1 VDVNT
6 ASVSLLSHVAGVNST
21 VAKNIV
27 AYREENG
34 PFRSRAALKKVP
46 RLGPK
51 AFEQCAG
58 FLRVPDGKDPIE
70 NTGVHPESY
79 EAAKALLNRFSL
91 TPAKAASGALTA
103 CVEETGYPELAK
115 ELDSK
120 ITTILRGSRVSV
132 TQAAILVAL
141 QYADDAG
148 KNSGNAD
155 NLRAQLKS
163 YLEDAAQ
170 AKSERDFYKR
180 ELERIKAVATVEE
193 NNTGRLW

>member
-1 VDVNT
+1 MEKQFVVVICGPT
-6 ASVSLLSHVAGVNST
+6 ASGKTSLSV
-21 VAKNIV
+21 
-27 AYREENG
+27 
-34 PFRSRAALKKVP
+34 
-46 RLGPK
+46 
-51 AFEQCAG
+51 
-58 FLRVPDGKDPIE
+58 
-70 NTGVHPESY
+70 
-79 EAAKALLNRFSL
+79 
-91 TPAKAASGALTA
+91 
-103 CVEETGYPELAK
+103 ELAK

-120 ITTILRGSRVSV
+120 ITAILKGSRVSV

-180 ELERIKAVATVEE
+180 ELERIKAVVLLGGKNCLDKWKNA
-193 NNTGRLW
+193 